1 MTREEEIE
9 DIVLRIKYDDHKI
22 LSELAEII
30 LASRRKV
37 NYKEVK
43 FTDKEL
49 KKARK
54 YMEGKSG
61 N

>member
-1 MTREEEIE
+1 MTREKEIE
-9 DIVLRIKYDDHKI
+9 DIALRIKYNDPEV
-22 LSELAEII
+22 LGELAEII
-30 LASRRKV
+30 LASRQKV

-49 KKARK
+49 KKARE
-54 YMEGKSG
+54 YMEVKGG